1 MKLPK
6 AYEPAQYESNIYNLW
21 EQNEAF
27 KPVDRGGK
35 GYFSMVAP
43 PPNANANLHIGHAL
57 TFAIEDSIVR
67 FQRMQGRETLFVP
80 GADHAGFETWVVYEK
95 QLNDQ
100 GKSRFDYSREDLYK
114 QVWDFVEQN
123 KHNFQAQVRALG
135 ASVDWSHFTYT
146 LDKKVVVQAYQ
157 TFKRMWEDGLIYRG
171 NKIVNYCTFHGTSFS
186 DIEVVH
192 EEEKTKLWH
201 IAYPLA
207 EGGGEVLIATTR
219 PETKLGQSALM
230 VNPKD
235 DRYKQLIGKQVNQPL
250 VPGKPIQIISDDY
263 VDMSFGTGVVT
274 VTPGHDTNDFEV
286 AVRHNL
292 PIIQLITPE
301 GKMSPNVPEPFRDLT
316 VLEAR
321 EAVVK
326 ALEASGFLRKEEDY
340 THSVGKCYKCGTVIE
355 PLVMEQWFVKME
367 PLAKEAIET
376 LKNKEITFYPDSKR
390 TQLITYLEGLRDWN
404 ISRQIAWGIPIPA
417 FQNVD
422 DSADWIFDTR
432 VDQEIIQVEGKK
444 YRRDSDVFDTWF
456 SSGQWPYVTLNY
468 PDSED
473 FKKFYPTSL
482 LETGF
487 DILHPWVARMIMM
500 GLYVTKEVPFR
511 GVYLHGLVTDEKGQK
526 MSKSKGNVVNPMDII
541 GSYGSDALRI
551 GLLTGQ
557 SAGNNQPFTH
567 DKVVGGRN
575 FANKLWNISR
585 YVEDKV
591 GDKSGQ
597 RAEPSPKTIADHW
610 ILQRADETIEGVN
623 KAMDGYRLSE
633 AWDLVYRFVWRD
645 LADWYV
651 EASKTESNIPVLAY
665 CLEMA
670 LKLSHPFAPFVTE
683 AIWQTLDWEHD
694 SLLCVQGWPR
704 LTEVD
709 KLKSSQFQDILEI
722 VIEIRRITAAVGAK
736 NPAFIFRASPLLAE
750 NASLIKS
757 LGRVGEVAESSTE
770 KQQGM
775 RINKPGYDAWLD
787 IDTGM
792 AKTYIDKLID
802 QKAARGA
809 AIDRLETRLSSP
821 SYTEKA
827 PADIVDQSKHQLERE
842 RSVQAQLI
850 NEIELFSKLAES

>member
-1 MKLPK
+1 
-6 AYEPAQYESNIYNLW
+6 
-21 EQNEAF
+21 
-27 KPVDRGGK
+27 
-35 GYFSMVAP
+35 MVAP

-67 FQRMQGRETLFVP
+67 FQRMQGRETLFLP

-95 QLNDQ
+95 QLNDR
-100 GKSRFDYSREDLYK
+100 GKSRFDYSREELYK

-123 KHNFQAQVRALG
+123 KNSFQAQVRALG
-135 ASVDWSHFTYT
+135 ASVDWTRFTYT
-146 LDKKVVVQAYQ
+146 LDKKVVAQAYA
-157 TFKRMWEDGLIYRG
+157 TFKQMWDDGLIYRG

-235 DRYKQLIGKQVNQPL
+235 ERYKHLIGKQVNQPL
-250 VPGKPIQIISDDY
+250 VPGKPIPIIADDY

-301 GKMSPNVPEPFRDLT
+301 GKMSPNVPEPFRGLT

-326 ALEASGFLRKEEDY
+326 ALQASGFLRKAEDY
-340 THSVGKCYKCGTVIE
+340 IHSVAKCYKCGTVIE
-355 PLVMEQWFVKME
+355 PLVMEQWFVKMG
-367 PLAKEAIET
+367 PLVKEALQT
-376 LKNKEITFYPDSKR
+376 LRNNEIKFYPDSKR

-422 DSADWIFDTR
+422 DPADWIFDSR
-432 VDQEIIQVEGKK
+432 VDQEIIEVEGKK

-456 SSGQWPYVTLNY
+456 SSGQWPYVTLDY
-468 PDSED
+468 PGGED

-500 GLYVTKEVPFR
+500 GLYVTGKIPFDD
-511 GVYLHGLVTDEKGQK
+511 VYLHGLVTDEKGQK

-591 GDKSGQ
+591 GDQAGR
-597 RAEPSPKTIADHW
+597 RAEPTPETIADHW

-645 LADWYV
+645 LADWYI
-651 EASKTESNIPVLAY
+651 EASKTLPNIPVLAY
-665 CLEMA
+665 SLEVA

-694 SLLCVQGWPR
+694 SLLVVQHWPQ

-722 VIEIRRITAAVGAK
+722 VIETRRIIAAVGAK
-736 NPAFIFRASPLLAE
+736 NPAFIFRANPLLGESA
-750 NASLIKS
+750 ALIKS
-757 LGRVGEVAESSTE
+757 LGRVGEVAESTTE

-792 AKTYIDKLID
+792 AKSYIDKLID
-802 QKAARGA
+802 QKSARIM
-809 AIDRLETRLSSP
+809 AIERLETRLSSP

-827 PADIVDQSKHQLERE
+827 PSAIVNQTKRQLEQE
-842 RSVQAQLI
+842 KSLLAQLI
-850 NEIELFSKLAES
+850 SEIELFSKLAES